1 MGEGKSDNKD
11 CSKKASNSNHNISSV
26 EETKPGRAVPTN
38 KPLRDGCPI
47 VSMYNHYSGTKKRD
61 RAYASEKSRPS
72 LCASH
77 DAADEKRTRFEELV
91 LEQIEVC
98 PSFDL
103 GF

>member
-1 MGEGKSDNKD
+1 MHFTLLATIRTF
-11 CSKKASNSNHNISSV
+11 CSFD
-26 EETKPGRAVPTN
+26 T
-38 KPLRDGCPI
+38 
-47 VSMYNHYSGTKKRD
+47 MYCVCNCFKQHYSGTKKRD